1 VDGRQFAQPRHDK
14 VVDLQR
20 DCLLARALQV
30 AVPMVRSR
38 WRLVAFV
45 LAAGAA
51 CACAAATLWPERYV
65 ASGGVLVADGML
77 RAQYASPDPH
87 AAAALVRA
95 FIAQHK
101 NPLLVD
107 PPLVV
112 REEELAA
119 PAAIAGLAV
128 LLGLLLLVWRR
139 RAPSARSE
147 KDLVAALGVP
157 IVAVRPLAARDLSR
171 QLAAHWFRRGRPVLA
186 VVSAETGEGRTRVAV
201 ELARAFSSAGE
212 STLLIDANFRAPGV
226 HRAFGLRNRA
236 GLADF
241 LHGGST
247 RIAHCADNL
256 SVMVAG
262 HSAEDPLELLS
273 RPRMLELLAAAS
285 KRYRVVLVDT
295 PEAALG
301 PDLQL
306 FAAFAG
312 GALVVTQREAGM
324 EGLRTLERYLRQ
336 ASARVV
342 GTVLSPA

>member
-1 VDGRQFAQPRHDK
+1 MAWT
-14 VVDLQR
+14 
-20 DCLLARALQV
+20 
-30 AVPMVRSR
+30 R
-38 WRLVAFV
+38 WRLVALV

-51 CACAAATLWPERYV
+51 LACATALAWPQQYV
-65 ASGGVLVADGML
+65 ARGGVLLPGGMA
-77 RAQYASPDPH
+77 RAEFAAPDPRT
-87 AAAALVRA
+87 AAALVRA
-95 FIAQHK
+95 FKAKQHR
-101 NPLLVD
+101 PLLVD
-107 PPLVV
+107 PPLVIPAGQQV
-112 REEELAA
+112 TA
-119 PAAIAGLAV
+119 PALIGGLAL
-128 LLGLLLLVWRR
+128 LLGGMVLVRR
-139 RAPSARSE
+139 RPRAARSE
-147 KDLVAALGVP
+147 KDLVEALGVP

-201 ELARAFSSAGE
+201 ELARAFSAAGE

-241 LHGGST
+241 LRGGGT

-285 KRYRVVLVDT
+285 RRYRVVLIDT

-324 EGLRTLERYLRQ
+324 DGLKMLERYLRQ

>member
-1 VDGRQFAQPRHDK
+1 MAWT
-14 VVDLQR
+14 
-20 DCLLARALQV
+20 
-30 AVPMVRSR
+30 R
-38 WRLVAFV
+38 WRLVALV

-51 CACAAATLWPERYV
+51 LACATSLAWPERYI
-65 ASGGVLVADGML
+65 ARGGVLLPGGML
-77 RAQYASPDPH
+77 RAEFAAPDSQT
-87 AAAALVRA
+87 AAAMVRA
-95 FIAQHK
+95 FIAAQQR
-101 NPLLVD
+101 PLLVD

-112 REEELAA
+112 PAGQQVA
-119 PAAIAGLAV
+119 VPAAIGGLALLLGAMV
-128 LLGLLLLVWRR
+128 LLRR
-139 RAPSARSE
+139 RPRAARSE

-186 VVSAETGEGRTRVAV
+186 VVSAETGGGRTRVAV
-201 ELARAFSSAGE
+201 ELARAFSGAGE

-241 LHGGST
+241 LRGGST